1 MKQKTL
7 KIAAVY
13 SHHKLGD
20 LIWQLPYLN
29 SISKNFNLSITLIT
43 RSKTQAKDILKDHD
57 FISEV
62 FYCEFRKKIWYFF
75 EILNLYRFFK
85 KEKFSHVFLLDKIS
99 RPAIAAKLANIKN
112 IIGPGIRNQKKWL
125 TNKNFLT
132 DEDYQNLDYSDQSK
146 KMLEI
151 NNYKVFETIPSLT
164 IKKESLINIEPKIDT
179 GIKDVVSFGVDSFE
193 LFKMWFEESFAELAN
208 KLIDANLAKK
218 IYLIAG
224 PQNQHVVKKI
234 INLSGKNIF
243 FDCSSLNLLQ
253 VIKVIKYSNYFVG
266 NNSGPLNLASAL
278 GIKAFGL
285 IANDRVSELKN
296 SNIIPILPKD
306 YKNEINRD
314 REGMNKLDVETV
326 FNQIKGNIT

>member
-1 MKQKTL
+1 MTL
-7 KIAAVY
+7 KIAVVY

-20 LIWQLPYLN
+20 LIWQLPYLK
-29 SISKNFNLSITLIT
+29 SISKNFNLPITLIT
-43 RSKTQAKDILKDHD
+43 RPKTQAKDILKDSE
-57 FISEV
+57 FINKV
-62 FYCEFRKKIWYFF
+62 FYCEFRKKLWYFV
-75 EILNLYRFFK
+75 EIFNLYRFFK
-85 KEKFSHVFLLDKIS
+85 KEKFSHIFILDKIS

-132 DEDYQNLDYSDQSK
+132 NDDYQNLDYSDQSK

-151 NNYKVFETIPSLT
+151 NNYKVFETIPSLI
-164 IKKESLINIEPKIDT
+164 IKRETLINIEPKID
-179 GIKDVVSFGVDSFE
+179 GNLQDVVTFGVDSFE
-193 LFKMWFEESFAELAN
+193 LFKMWFEENFAELAN

-218 IYLIAG
+218 INLIAS

-234 INLSGKNIF
+234 INLSGKNNF
-243 FDCSSLNLLQ
+243 FDCSTLNLLQ

-278 GIKAFGL
+278 GVKAFGL

-296 SNIIPILPKD
+296 SNIKPILPRN
-306 YKNEINRD
+306 YINEINRD
-314 REGMNKLDVETV
+314 REGMKKLDVETV
-326 FNQIKGNIT
+326 FNQIKDNIS

>member
-1 MKQKTL
+1 MKQKPL

-20 LIWQLPYLN
+20 LIWQLPYLK
-29 SISKNFNLSITLIT
+29 SISKNFNLPITLIT
-43 RSKTQAKDILKDHD
+43 RSKTQAKDILRDND
-57 FISEV
+57 FINEV
-62 FYCEFRKKIWYFF
+62 VYCEFRKKIWYFI
-75 EILNLYRFFK
+75 EILILYRFFK
-85 KEKFSHVFLLDKIS
+85 KEKFSHVFILDKIS
-99 RPAIAAKLANIKN
+99 RPAISAKLANIKN

-179 GIKDVVSFGVDSFE
+179 NIYGMVTFGVDSFE
-193 LFKMWFEESFAELAN
+193 LFKMWFEDNFAGLAN

-218 IYLIAG
+218 IYLIAS
-224 PQNQHVVKKI
+224 PQNQHVIKKI
-234 INLSGKNIF
+234 INLSGKNSF
-243 FDCSSLNLLQ
+243 VDCSSLNLIQ

-278 GIKAFGL
+278 GVKAFGL

-314 REGMNKLDVETV
+314 REGMKKLDVETA
-326 FNQIKGNIT
+326 FNQIKGDIS